1 MDRGLFVA
9 QSRHGIEAPG
19 VACRDIAGG
28 EPYQGQHGRNRD
40 EGQRILW
47 ADAEQLAGHEPCQCG
62 GSGGAGDHAGE
73 RHPLITAAGS
83 PAVRTTATPPDAP

>member
-1 MDRGLFVA
+1 
-9 QSRHGIEAPG
+9 
-19 VACRDIAGG
+19 
-28 EPYQGQHGRNRD
+28 
-40 EGQRILW
+40 
-47 ADAEQLAGHEPCQCG
+47 LAGHEPCQCG